1 MEYTTEITGL
11 AAQYGRWD
19 VLIVD
24 GNFNDLHYLS
34 ECIEAEGFR
43 VYGYKSNS
51 EAIYSILRGLTVDL
65 AVVDQGSFAFE
76 ARVVLRLL
84 EPLVPCVVLTR
95 HKCRSCY
102 LEAMHL
108 GAIDYLEKPLSPAQ
122 IKRVLSNI

>member
-65 AVVDQGSFAFE
+65 AVVDQGFFDLE
-76 ARVVLRLL
+76 AGLFLCL
-84 EPLVPCVVLTR
+84 FDPLVPCVVLPR

-108 GAIDYLEKPLSPAQ
+108 GA
-122 IKRVLSNI
+122 